1 MRIVSC
7 LFSMMI
13 TLGIASLACGEA
25 GPPAKAPES
34 AETPNASPDPK
45 PVVVA
50 QAQPESTPM
59 AHHEGAAGGEFA
71 CISGDVKAGETQY
84 KTFCESCH
92 GPGGNG
98 EGPAAA
104 ALDPKPAKHNDGGY
118 MNALTNDHLKKVIAE
133 GGAAVGKSPLMAPWG
148 GVLNEQQVMDVVAY
162 VRSLADPPYSCPE

>member
-1 MRIVSC
+1 MRLVSC
-7 LFSMMI
+7 LFSMI
-13 TLGIASLACGEA
+13 VTLGIASLACGEA
-25 GPPAKAPES
+25 GPPAKTPDSAATPE
-34 AETPNASPDPK
+34 AK

-50 QAQPESTPM
+50 QAKPETAPM
-59 AHHEGAAGGEFA
+59 AHHEGGDEAAGAGPYA
-71 CISGDVKAGETQY
+71 CVSGDPKAGETQY

-104 ALDPKPAKHNDGGY
+104 ALNPKPAKHNDGGY
-118 MNALTNDHLKKVIAE
+118 MNALTNEHLKKVISE

-162 VRSLADPPYSCPE
+162 VRTLADPAYSCP